1 MLTESRAVRGLRV
14 FLIVMFAVLV
24 FLQTVSLPG
33 QFRYMAEEHPEHA
46 DLRWPLTAA
55 TVFLV
60 VCVQV
65 VIVAIW
71 KLLTRVEHDRIF
83 SQESMTWVDAIVWAI
98 AAAWTVLVGID
109 VLVAFHADDPGG
121 PIVVFLLT
129 VGVTVVGLLMIV
141 MRALLRQAT
150 ALRTDLE
157 AVI

>member
-1 MLTESRAVRGLRV
+1 MLTESRAVGGLRV
-14 FLIVMFAVLV
+14 FLVVMFGVLV
-24 FLQTVSLPG
+24 FLETFSLPG

-60 VCVQV
+60 ICVQV

-83 SQESMTWVDAIVWAI
+83 SQDSMTWVDAIVWAI
-98 AAAWTVLVGID
+98 AAAWCVLVGLC
-109 VLVAFHADDPGG
+109 VLVGFKAEDPGG

-129 VGVTVVGLLMIV
+129 VGVTVVGLLMVV